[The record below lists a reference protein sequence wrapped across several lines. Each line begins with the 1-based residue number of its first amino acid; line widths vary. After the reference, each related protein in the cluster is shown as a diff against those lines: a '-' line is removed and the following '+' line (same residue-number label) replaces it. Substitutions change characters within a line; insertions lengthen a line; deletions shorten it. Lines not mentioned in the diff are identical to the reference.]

1 MAGRIRRSYRRVNE
15 DRAILSALFAAL
27 GAALVAGTLPDL
39 LKLIPG
45 KNATLAGILVI
56 GFMVLAASWINLHG
70 RTGVGVAVFLQ
81 PTPTSGWSD
90 SRLTELS
97 SSAKGRHI
105 NFFYVNVDELHP
117 GLTAGRR
124 ASLTERVIEA
134 RLKEEESR
142 NSSHISFY
150 LTCGLA
156 NAFRLGQQV
165 FNSTQGTQLRVFE
178 FKEISVHQVSNAGPN
193 TPLPPL
199 VLHGT
204 PLGPQATEASYQLT
218 PIMRRDMVTLNPV
231 GGQSPNRHALI
242 LNITNNPTMI
252 DEAKR
257 AARGVQGPQG
267 RYTVSAN
274 DVCSSALIY
283 HCTAS
288 SFPNDE
294 SAYNELLKDI
304 VQHWSFYLSSQASS
318 HGSPPE
324 GRLFVSAPTSLAF
337 SLGALLPT
345 TTSVVEYI

>member
-1 MAGRIRRSYRRVNE
+1 
-15 DRAILSALFAAL
+15 
-27 GAALVAGTLPDL
+27 
-39 LKLIPG
+39 
-45 KNATLAGILVI
+45 
-56 GFMVLAASWINLHG
+56 
-70 RTGVGVAVFLQ
+70 
-81 PTPTSGWSD
+81 
-90 SRLTELS
+90 
-97 SSAKGRHI
+97 
-105 NFFYVNVDELHP
+105 
-117 GLTAGRR
+117 
-124 ASLTERVIEA
+124 
-134 RLKEEESR
+134 
-142 NSSHISFY
+142 
-150 LTCGLA
+150 
-156 NAFRLGQQV
+156 
-165 FNSTQGTQLRVFE
+165 
-178 FKEISVHQVSNAGPN
+178 
-193 TPLPPL
+193 
-199 VLHGT
+199 
-204 PLGPQATEASYQLT
+204 
-218 PIMRRDMVTLNPV
+218 MRRDTVTLNPV

-257 AARGVQGPQG
+257 AARGAQGPQG

-274 DVCSSALIY
+274 DVCSSGLIY